1 VRTALVILILLLLSA
16 STSSASVQNHSKTSK
31 SSQYI
36 DALVSVPHFGRVYVE
51 DGAAD
56 GSVTSPES
64 PPQAVKNI
72 LELGPRAIPLLIA
85 HLDDTR
91 LTSAT
96 FEGGFTWGKP
106 IRVPVGHVC
115 LDILIHIIGENRYI
129 FDWDCG
135 DDGLGACVKHGYY
148 FRPDEYYPVNNNEYI
163 ARDGVLMVKANWL
176 RAQRKGL
183 LRFRRPSGRRMKIS

>member
-1 VRTALVILILLLLSA
+1 MRIAFVVFISFLLSA
-16 STSSASVQNHSKTSK
+16 SQTSSGAQRHSNNSRTAH
-31 SSQYI
+31 YI
-36 DALVSVPHFGRVYVE
+36 DALVSYPNFGRIYVE

-56 GSVTSPES
+56 GSVTSPAS

-72 LELGPRAIPLLIA
+72 LDLGPKAIPLLIA

-115 LDILIHIIGENRYI
+115 LDILMHITGGNRHI
-129 FDWDCG
+129 SDSDCF
-135 DDGLGACVKHGYY
+135 DDGLGACVKEGYY
-148 FRPDEYYPVNNNEYI
+148 FRPDEYYPAGKNEYI
-163 ARDGVLMVKANWL
+163 ARLGVRVAKVNWL
-176 RAQRKGL
+176 RAYRRGWL
-183 LRFRRPSGRRMKIS
+183 NFHRPSQ